1 MTVVLILARGAGR
14 KQRFQKAQAYLDS
27 ECLRLMTPIVPV
39 ARDRFRERGKLR
51 DSGRIAEPGRI
62 IYTAPFAR
70 SDYYAFKNH
79 KPPHGG
85 NPLGERM
92 WFEVMKHRHG
102 AALLRGTAAIMG
114 GKAQR

>member
-1 MTVVLILARGAGR
+1 MTVVLILARCAGR
-14 KQRFQKAQAYLDS
+14 KQRFQRAQAYLDS

-39 ARDRFRERGKLR
+39 AKKRFDNAGKLR
-51 DSGRIAEPGRI
+51 DSGQIAEPGKI

-70 SDYYAFKNH
+70 SDYYANKRH

-92 WFEVMKHRHG
+92 WFEVMKQRHS
-102 AALLRGTAAIMG
+102 ATLLRGTAAIIG
-114 GKAQR
+114 GKAKK